1 MPVPSEELR
10 FAVVLNGGVSLA
22 VWMGGAVRELHALT
36 RPDSPYAA
44 VTALLGVSARADVI
58 AGTSAGGI
66 NGAVLAL
73 AQANKK
79 ADVGILRDLWAEQG
93 RMESLLQRPFRGSP
107 PSLLRGDDYF
117 LPKLHDAMRR
127 LCEGF
132 EASDV
137 EEWPIDLTITTTLL
151 RGAREVS
158 MDAFGQRL
166 PQTRHDGLFHFA
178 RHAGDAARSLVALP
192 ASRDDFDPTRNPD
205 IAAELALAARSTA
218 GFPVAF
224 EPSFVPARTRP
235 GAGVDPPAPGNRPV
249 TSSSRPDLGRH
260 ASWRTAGPAAEIP
273 EDRSR
278 FAVDGGLLA
287 NTPTRPALAA
297 IDRLPA
303 GPAVKRVML
312 LVYPHAPAD
321 VVDEPDEQ
329 AAPPT
334 LTATIGGL
342 LGALSSQGD
351 RTFVDEVEQHNR
363 EAASRRGTRAD
374 ILRTVNHPASL
385 EALAR
390 SVFPHYRALRMRRAG
405 RDLAARYVPP
415 TDWSYERIRQAAE
428 AAQRHWLGADDHG
441 GFLPYVP
448 PELPR
453 GTGVP
458 AQPAD
463 GWGWGITAA
472 LDVADIALDLLKRLV
487 WVVPEGDRPDSGPA
501 ATVRSCRLAVHGSR
515 AAMHGARS
523 LVDDR
528 WSRGVLAGLAPDE
541 LYWRTRLAV
550 YRDLMLAP
558 NVGGGPS
565 LSDATR
571 ALSDATARRVP
582 ADQADALRRD
592 IRAALAIG
600 EVDVSAGQRARDA
613 VEEVVRAVDDASA
626 ALGALSE
633 QAMSAADL
641 GPWQV
646 LFEALP
652 RRGTEERHRVLLDR
666 LLWLHVAGWT
676 MGDEVMSGNN
686 YAVDLVQLSLR
697 TTNPFAVYSTTPDD
711 KVGGMSVNR
720 FGGFLKTS
728 WRMNDWA
735 WGRLDAATV
744 LCQVLLTTER
754 LRRRAVVLGQM
765 AASPDGAEGAARS
778 FVDALAEALYG
789 DPDDLPEPVRDC
801 RERAVRELTP
811 VFWTEPPDGLPA
823 QLPALA
829 SFAAWALHLR
839 IAIEE
844 LPAIGRG
851 VLADVNEGGNPR
863 SRGVLFRQQNAVL
876 LERLADRAPQLPAG
890 EPLSVDDVDLG
901 MRALEAFDRAGIG
914 REPLAEE
921 GSSDQMIRTATTAAA
936 VGVTVL
942 DGERSGLGAVK
953 PVTRALRG
961 LMLLPYW
968 VVTGLAASGGIAGVL
983 ALLGLSLGAVA
994 LALSLFGVLGAWAGT
1009 LGAGALLTAFGYAAL
1024 RTGTMLHGVVLLTP
1038 VVPLLAFAL
1047 QRAQD
1052 AGADPTGTSG
1062 VWTVA
1067 VVLAL
1072 AVGLMVLGSLPAPVD
1087 TPGRVLIRRKRSV
1100 VLVVA
1105 ALLLL
1110 AMAAVVLVLLWR
1122 QLADVVAAWHERPW
1136 IVLGGCS
1143 ALVLAGAVSAGWVG
1157 RSLDVAEWD
1166 GAADPPAWRW
1176 RDVPHP
1182 AEVTAKWAVV
1192 YGGAYLGALTALVW
1206 WWRPEWTQSWAWTS
1220 LLLTCA
1226 TFGLVLVLAVPV
1238 LGPLAARRRV
1248 RRAAAAAQAAGGSD
1262 VARLLVARGLTYR
1275 FLVDIVAG
1283 DLKPR

>member
-1 MPVPSEELR
+1 MAVPSEELR

-44 VTALLGVSARADVI
+44 VAGLLGVSARADVI

-73 AQANKK
+73 AQANKN

-127 LCEGF
+127 LCEDF
-132 EASDV
+132 EASEV
-137 EEWPIDLTITTTLL
+137 EAWPIDLTITTTLL

-166 PQTRHDGLFHFA
+166 PQTRHDGVFHFS
-178 RHAGDAARSLVALP
+178 RHAFDATTSAVGVP
-192 ASRDDFDPTRNPD
+192 AARDDFDPTRNPD
-205 IAAELALAARSTA
+205 ITAELALAARCTA

-224 EPSFVPARTRP
+224 EPSFVPARSRP
-235 GAGVDPPAPGNRPV
+235 LAEAGRVDAGDRPASPGP
-249 TSSSRPDLGRH
+249 RPDLGGH
-260 ASWRTAGPAAEIP
+260 ASWRTAGPAAEVP
-273 EDRSR
+273 ADRSR

-321 VVDEPDEQ
+321 VVDEPDTE
-329 AAPPT
+329 ASPPT

-374 ILRTVNHPASL
+374 ILRTVGDPASL
-385 EALAR
+385 ESLAG

-448 PELPR
+448 AELPR
-453 GTGVP
+453 GTGAP

-487 WVVPEGDRPDSGPA
+487 WVVPEGDRSNSGPA
-501 ATVRSCRLAVHGSR
+501 ATVRSGRLAVHAAR
-515 AAMHGARS
+515 AAMHGARR

-571 ALSDATARRVP
+571 ALADATARRVP
-582 ADQADALRRD
+582 VDQAEVLRRD
-592 IRAALAIG
+592 IRAALAVG
-600 EVDVSAGQRARDA
+600 EVDVSAGQRARNA
-613 VEEVVRAVDDASA
+613 VDEVVRAVDDASV
-626 ALGALSE
+626 ALDVLSE
-633 QAMSAADL
+633 QATSAADL

-652 RRGTEERHRVLLDR
+652 ERDTEERRRVLLDR
-666 LLWLHVAGWT
+666 LLWVHVAGWT

-728 WRMNDWA
+728 WRMNDWT
-735 WGRLDAATV
+735 WGRLDAATA

-754 LRRRAVVLGQM
+754 LRRRAVVLGQT
-765 AASPDGAEGAARS
+765 ATSPDDAEESARS
-778 FVDALAEALYG
+778 FVDALAAVLYVEPG
-789 DPDDLPEPVRDC
+789 GLPEPVRLC

-811 VFWTEPPDGLPA
+811 VFQVDPPDGLPA

-829 SFAAWALHLR
+829 SLAAWAIHLR
-839 IAIEE
+839 IAIDE
-844 LPAIGRG
+844 LPAVARG
-851 VLADVNEGGNPR
+851 VLADVNDGGNAR
-863 SRGVLFRQQNAVL
+863 SRGVLFREQNAVL
-876 LERLADRAPQLPAG
+876 LERLADRAPRLPAG
-890 EPLSVDDVDLG
+890 EPLSGADVDLG

-914 REPLAEE
+914 REPLTEE

-953 PVTRALRG
+953 PVTRTLRG

-968 VVTGLAASGGIAGVL
+968 VVTGLASSGGIAGFF

-1009 LGAGALLTAFGYAAL
+1009 LGAAALLTAFGYAAL

-1038 VVPLLAFAL
+1038 VVPLLAFSL

-1052 AGADPTGTSG
+1052 AGADPTGTFG

-1072 AVGLMVLGSLPAPVD
+1072 AMGLMILGSLPAPVD
-1087 TPGRVLIRRKRSV
+1087 TPGHVLMRRSRSV

-1110 AMAAVVLVLLWR
+1110 ALTVVVLVLLWR
-1122 QLADVVAAWHERPW
+1122 RLADVVAAWHERPW
-1136 IVLGGCS
+1136 IVLGGCVV
-1143 ALVLAGAVSAGWVG
+1143 LVLAGAVSARWAG
-1157 RSLDVAEWD
+1157 RSFDLAEWD
-1166 GAADPPAWRW
+1166 GVADPPAWRW
-1176 RDVPHP
+1176 RGVPHP
-1182 AEVTAKWAVV
+1182 AEVTATWSVV
-1192 YGGAYLGALTALVW
+1192 YGAAYLGALTVLVW
-1206 WWRPEWTQSWAWTS
+1206 WWRPEWSQSWAWTS

-1226 TFGLVLVLAVPV
+1226 VLGLVLVLAVPV

-1248 RRAAAAAQAAGGSD
+1248 RRAVATESTASEDD
-1262 VARLLVARGLTYR
+1262 VVRLLVARGLTYR
-1275 FLVDIVAG
+1275 FMVDIVAAG
-1283 DLKPR
+1283 LRPR